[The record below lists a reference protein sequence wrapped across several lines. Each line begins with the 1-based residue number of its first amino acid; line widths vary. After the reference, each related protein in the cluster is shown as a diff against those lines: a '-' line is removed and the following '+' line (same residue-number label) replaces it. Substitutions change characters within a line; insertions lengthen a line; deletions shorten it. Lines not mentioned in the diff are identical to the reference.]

1 MLDKYSKIQ
10 SLIDEQKVKCEK
22 ILEILENVFVGELKL
37 EKKPNVE
44 VNFAKDNLIKVQ
56 VKDKSSVKFLVLK
69 NKERICEEYNK
80 FYPEILKI
88 Y

>member
-10 SLIDEQKVKCEK
+10 SLIDEQRVKCEK
-22 ILEILENVFVGELKL
+22 ILEILENLFVSELKL

-44 VNFAKDNLIKVQ
+44 INFTRDNLIKIQ

-69 NKERICEEYNK
+69 HKERICEE
-80 FYPEILKI
+80 
-88 Y
+88 